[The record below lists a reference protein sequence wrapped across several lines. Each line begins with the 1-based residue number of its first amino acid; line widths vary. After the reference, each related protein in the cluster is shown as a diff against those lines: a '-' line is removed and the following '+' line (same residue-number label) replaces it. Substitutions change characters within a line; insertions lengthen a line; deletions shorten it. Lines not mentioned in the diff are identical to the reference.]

1 MKRHGAVENLK
12 GMLAEC
18 GHWLSQSP
26 YSRAKKEA
34 ELKRLYANCA
44 KSAARHGRERS
55 LKMCLET
62 QLVNANLCTSKG
74 NSLLHLAAYNGSVGA
89 CQVLLTRG
97 AKAEKRN
104 RHGESTWETARMK
117 GHDKCANAIVVWQ
130 QQQDGQSRLE
140 AADEFSLSVD
150 RLEKEQ
156 EHQKMLEFSPPEPR
170 KWTPGKAP
178 SWIET
183 DQLLRNVIDDTVAV
197 AKIHATRKGDLTADD
212 RQQVD
217 ALCENAHENYAKA
230 YLLER
235 AMLVESLKGVKDI
248 PTPKSYKEAVASEFA
263 DYWNQAIV
271 TEIQNLESH
280 DVWEFVYKKD
290 LPKGTRLV
298 DSKWAFRVK
307 RW

>member
-1 MKRHGAVENLK
+1 MKGHDAVENLK

-26 YSRAKKEA
+26 CSRAKKEA

-117 GHDKCANAIVVWQ
+117 GHDNVPTPSSSGNSNKT
-130 QQQDGQSRLE
+130 DSRGWKPPT
-140 AADEFSLSVD
+140 SSV
-150 RLEKEQ
+150 
-156 EHQKMLEFSPPEPR
+156 SPWIGWR
-170 KWTPGKAP
+170 KNK
-178 SWIET
+178 S
-183 DQLLRNVIDDTVAV
+183 
-197 AKIHATRKGDLTADD
+197 TRKCWSSP
-212 RQQVD
+212 RQ
-217 ALCENAHENYAKA
+217 
-230 YLLER
+230 
-235 AMLVESLKGVKDI
+235 
-248 PTPKSYKEAVASEFA
+248 
-263 DYWNQAIV
+263 NQGNGPQ
-271 TEIQNLESH
+271 EKH
-280 DVWEFVYKKD
+280 
-290 LPKGTRLV
+290 LPG
-298 DSKWAFRVK
+298 SKRINCCAA
-307 RW
+307 